1 MIPGEMPCLLSLCSC
16 LERERSQGWWQ
27 VGRFQGSDGDSEA
40 MVFSAHSDHPHP
52 VCSLES
58 PPYQG
63 LRSVY
68 HYQAFTVFRQ
78 SLRYFFF
85 LSFFL
90 FTLLPI
96 CLSEQRSRNGQ
107 GMSHLRYNPL
117 FETFQ
122 LSLRSG
128 PRTEAVLTRGSNDL
142 LLQVASGAPSV

>member
-40 MVFSAHSDHPHP
+40 MVFSVHSDHPHP

-63 LRSVY
+63 LHRSIII
-68 HYQAFTVFRQ
+68 RP
-78 SLRYFFF
+78 SLSSGNRLDIFF